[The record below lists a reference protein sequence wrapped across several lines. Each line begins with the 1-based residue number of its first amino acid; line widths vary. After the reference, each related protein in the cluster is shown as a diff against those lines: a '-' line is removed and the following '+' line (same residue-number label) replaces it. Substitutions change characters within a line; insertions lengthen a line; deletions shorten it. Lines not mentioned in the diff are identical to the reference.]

1 MNAKTN
7 FDIEKIQLIEKIER
21 SNQILEKLI
30 ENNFKVG
37 LLKSEQL
44 NKLEEI
50 KKKNQKF
57 QYKLES
63 NEFEIAIVGLEKAGK
78 STFANALIKSNILPS
93 APERCTFTSTRLIS
107 GTDQASVQFYT
118 EVEFERIFQELL
130 NEIEYNTKNNN
141 IGLTSEEQNS
151 LEKLKL
157 KYKHIENGNIVITSL
172 EGKKK
177 QLDQLKQQIKNL
189 EVISYES

>member
-130 NEIEYNTKNNN
+130 NEIE
-141 IGLTSEEQNS
+141 
-151 LEKLKL
+151 
-157 KYKHIENGNIVITSL
+157 
-172 EGKKK
+172 
-177 QLDQLKQQIKNL
+177 
-189 EVISYES
+189 

>member
-63 NEFEIAIVGLEKAGK
+63 N
-78 STFANALIKSNILPS
+78 
-93 APERCTFTSTRLIS
+93 
-107 GTDQASVQFYT
+107 
-118 EVEFERIFQELL
+118 
-130 NEIEYNTKNNN
+130 
-141 IGLTSEEQNS
+141 
-151 LEKLKL
+151 
-157 KYKHIENGNIVITSL
+157 
-172 EGKKK
+172 
-177 QLDQLKQQIKNL
+177 
-189 EVISYES
+189 

>member
-1 MNAKTN
+1 MNAKNN
-7 FDIEKIQLIEKIER
+7 FDIEKIQLIEKIKR

-107 GTDQASVQFYT
+107 GTDQASVQF
-118 EVEFERIFQELL
+118 
-130 NEIEYNTKNNN
+130 
-141 IGLTSEEQNS
+141 
-151 LEKLKL
+151 
-157 KYKHIENGNIVITSL
+157 
-172 EGKKK
+172 
-177 QLDQLKQQIKNL
+177 
-189 EVISYES
+189 

>member
-57 QYKLES
+57 Q
-63 NEFEIAIVGLEKAGK
+63 
-78 STFANALIKSNILPS
+78 
-93 APERCTFTSTRLIS
+93 
-107 GTDQASVQFYT
+107 
-118 EVEFERIFQELL
+118 
-130 NEIEYNTKNNN
+130 
-141 IGLTSEEQNS
+141 
-151 LEKLKL
+151 
-157 KYKHIENGNIVITSL
+157 
-172 EGKKK
+172 
-177 QLDQLKQQIKNL
+177 
-189 EVISYES
+189 

>member
-1 MNAKTN
+1 MNAKNN
-7 FDIEKIQLIEKIER
+7 FDIEKIQLIEKIKR

-78 STFANALIKSNILPS
+78 STFANALIKSL
-93 APERCTFTSTRLIS
+93 CTR
-107 GTDQASVQFYT
+107 Q
-118 EVEFERIFQELL
+118 
-130 NEIEYNTKNNN
+130 K
-141 IGLTSEEQNS
+141 
-151 LEKLKL
+151 
-157 KYKHIENGNIVITSL
+157 
-172 EGKKK
+172 
-177 QLDQLKQQIKNL
+177 
-189 EVISYES
+189 